1 MTNAQIIFDAQ
12 QELAKQGILKYNG
25 RTFAAVDG
33 AGNPVELK
41 EVEPIHTFAAW
52 KEYGYSV
59 KKGEH
64 AKAQITIWKHGKAR
78 TVTDEDGNE
87 TEKPARMFMK
97 LAYFFTFDQVEPIAA
112 RA

>member
-1 MTNAQIIFDAQ
+1 MTNATIIENAK
-12 QELAKQGILKYNG
+12 QELAKEGILKYTG
-25 RTFAAVDG
+25 RTLTFEDA
-33 AGNPVELK
+33 AGNPVTLQ

-52 KEYGYSV
+52 KAAGYIV

-64 AKAQITIWKHGKAR
+64 AKAQITIWKQGKAR
-78 TVTDEDGNE
+78 IVKDEDGNE

-97 LAYFFTFDQVEPIAA
+97 LAYFFTFDQVQPIAA

>member
-1 MTNAQIIFDAQ
+1 MLEFTYN
-12 QELAKQGILKYNG
+12 NG
-25 RTFAAVDG
+25 RGHVQLNLEMILPCSAADMKRIMSFVDLSTD
-33 AGNPVELK
+33 P
-41 EVEPIHTFAAW
+41 
-52 KEYGYSV
+52 Y
-59 KKGEH
+59 EH

-97 LAYFFTFDQVEPIAA
+97 LAYFFTFEQVEPIAA